1 MGDSTGPKPRV
12 HAFGY
17 LDETGL
23 LHSPATDKVFG
34 MGLLLSPNTRELHR
48 AIITLKNKR
57 RYHRELKFSDVTSQ
71 TLPIYLELIDIFFAC
86 TNARF
91 HVQIVDKSTAKVVPA
106 KGLHQKA
113 YNNYA
118 ASLIAGSVGKN
129 RGSASEYV
137 TILADDIS
145 TSKDDKFEKVIR
157 ERIRLVHRRN
167 ALFGIARLESHA
179 VSEIQMVDVLLGTVA
194 YAFKIKYGLVK
205 GSGAQLRLLKHLQVK
220 LGAVFLAQS
229 QVVRLRNGD
238 VFEVI
243 EIAAK

>member
-1 MGDSTGPKPRV
+1 MTEGTGPKPRV

-23 LHSPATDKVFG
+23 LHTPATDRVFG

-48 AIITLKNKR
+48 AIISLKNKR
-57 RYHRELKFSDVTSQ
+57 RYHKELKFSDVTSKS
-71 TLPIYLELIDIFFAC
+71 LPIYLELIDIFFGC

-91 HVQIVDKSTAKVVPA
+91 HVQIIDKAALKSTPK
-106 KGLHQKA
+106 KGLHQLA
-113 YNNYA
+113 YNKYA
-118 ASLIAGSVGKN
+118 AELIAESVGKN

-145 TSKDDKFEKVIR
+145 TSKDDKFERVVR
-157 ERIRLVHRRN
+157 ERVKRRHRRN

-179 VSEIQMVDVLLGTVA
+179 VSEIQLVDVLLGTVA
-194 YAFKIKYGLVK
+194 YAFKIKYGLIT

-220 LGAVFLAQS
+220 LGKIYLAQS
-229 QVVRLRNGD
+229 QELKLKQGD
-238 VFEVI
+238 IFEVI
-243 EIAAK
+243 EKGNQ